1 MSLTVPSTF
10 EDINEFI
17 IEQERKL
24 VKSIKYNDEFIKELK
39 DNGIKLSEED
49 VNRVLNKVNKEI
61 KNKYRNTLFLRQNRF
76 QVIKQIMQY
85 ERDIK
90 ENKLKN
96 IENVNKLIYWYLF
109 ESGIYDY
116 DNDDNDDNDEIITS
130 DKLKMYSELPDSNL
144 IGTSDVELIE
154 EYDNIRDK
162 FLKNISKYEKVNKDS
177 RDLLHIICKLRN
189 MIDNKNDGNEDN
201 SEEIKQEIERMRYLL
216 AINDKK

>member
-96 IENVNKLIYWYLF
+96 IEDVNKLIYWYLF

-116 DNDDNDDNDEIITS
+116 DDDDNDEIITS

>member
-96 IENVNKLIYWYLF
+96 IEDVNKLIYWYLF

-116 DNDDNDDNDEIITS
+116 DDDDNDEIITS

-177 RDLLHIICKLRN
+177 RDLFHIICKLRN

-201 SEEIKQEIERMRYLL
+201 NEEIKQEIERMRYLL
-216 AINDKK
+216 AISDKK

>member
-96 IENVNKLIYWYLF
+96 IEDVNKLIYWYLF

-116 DNDDNDDNDEIITS
+116 DDDDNDEIITS

-177 RDLLHIICKLRN
+177 RNLLHIICKLRN

-201 SEEIKQEIERMRYLL
+201 NEEIKQEIERMRYLL
-216 AINDKK
+216 AISDKK

>member
-96 IENVNKLIYWYLF
+96 IEDVNKLIYWYLF

-116 DNDDNDDNDEIITS
+116 DNDDNDEIITS

-177 RDLLHIICKLRN
+177 RNLLHIICKLRN

-201 SEEIKQEIERMRYLL
+201 NEEIKQEIERMRYLL
-216 AINDKK
+216 AISDKK

>member
-1 MSLTVPSTF
+1 MSLTVPITF

-116 DNDDNDDNDEIITS
+116 DDDDNDEIITS

>member
-96 IENVNKLIYWYLF
+96 IEDVNKLIYWYLF

-116 DNDDNDDNDEIITS
+116 DDDDNDEIITS

-177 RDLLHIICKLRN
+177 RDLFHIICKLRN

>member
-24 VKSIKYNDEFIKELK
+24 VKSIKCNDEFIKELK

-96 IENVNKLIYWYLF
+96 IEDVNKLIYWYLF

-116 DNDDNDDNDEIITS
+116 DDDDNDEIITS

-216 AINDKK
+216 AIHDKK

>member
-96 IENVNKLIYWYLF
+96 IEDVNKLIYWYLF

-162 FLKNISKYEKVNKDS
+162 FLKNISKYEKVSKDS
-177 RDLLHIICKLRN
+177 RDLFHIICKLRN

-201 SEEIKQEIERMRYLL
+201 NEEIKQEIERMRYLL

>member
-96 IENVNKLIYWYLF
+96 IEDVNKLIYWYLF

-116 DNDDNDDNDEIITS
+116 DNHDNDEIITS

-154 EYDNIRDK
+154 KYDNIRDK
-162 FLKNISKYEKVNKDS
+162 FLKNISKYEKVSKDS
-177 RDLLHIICKLRN
+177 RDLFHIICKLRN

-216 AINDKK
+216 AN

>member
-116 DNDDNDDNDEIITS
+116 DDDDNDEIITS

>member
-96 IENVNKLIYWYLF
+96 IEDVNKLIYWYLF

-116 DNDDNDDNDEIITS
+116 DDDDNDEIITS

-177 RDLLHIICKLRN
+177 RDLFHIICKLRN

-201 SEEIKQEIERMRYLL
+201 NEEIKQEIERMRYLL
-216 AINDKK
+216 AINNKK

>member
-24 VKSIKYNDEFIKELK
+24 VKSIKCNDEFIKELK

-96 IENVNKLIYWYLF
+96 IEDVNKLIYWYLF

-116 DNDDNDDNDEIITS
+116 DDDDNDEIITS

-177 RDLLHIICKLRN
+177 RNLLHIICKLRN

-201 SEEIKQEIERMRYLL
+201 NEEIKQEIERMRYLL

>member
-96 IENVNKLIYWYLF
+96 IEDVNKFISRDYI

-116 DNDDNDDNDEIITS
+116 DDDDNDEIITS

-177 RDLLHIICKLRN
+177 RDLFHIICKLRN

-201 SEEIKQEIERMRYLL
+201 SEEIKQEIVRMRYLL
-216 AINDKK
+216 AINDRK